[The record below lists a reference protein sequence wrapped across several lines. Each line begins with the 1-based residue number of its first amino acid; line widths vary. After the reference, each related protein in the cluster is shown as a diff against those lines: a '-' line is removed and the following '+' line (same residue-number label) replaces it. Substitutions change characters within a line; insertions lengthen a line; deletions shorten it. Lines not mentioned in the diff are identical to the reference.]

1 MNKPLKRINGDGF
14 DALFGRFFFNTA
26 LYIIAEH
33 VPVGGGGGGGGVRRI
48 HHGEVENDGSPF
60 SSSQRWIIST
70 AARSE
75 MGIGIIHWLEHNSAS
90 TFGCSL
96 NDFFIAENC
105 EPGKPPSPVESSF
118 RLFSDQAFTK
128 E

>member
-1 MNKPLKRINGDGF
+1 MYSREINKPLKRINADGF
-14 DALFGRFFFNTA
+14 DALFGGFFFNGA

-33 VPVGGGGGGGGVRRI
+33 VPVGGVRRI

-75 MGIGIIHWLEHNSAS
+75 MGIGIIH
-90 TFGCSL
+90 
-96 NDFFIAENC
+96 
-105 EPGKPPSPVESSF
+105 
-118 RLFSDQAFTK
+118 
-128 E
+128 